1 MLSFHFIFYISITS
15 KPAIMKK
22 TSFSLLFLSF
32 FIIISATRCG
42 SSASMLGS
50 GSSLLKG
57 LGGNA
62 NLSSFTS
69 LLQTPGVDKILGPA
83 LKGKF
88 TMLAPSNDAI
98 SGLGADAIKNL
109 TKPENINQL
118 GDILKG
124 HIVPGKLDAA
134 GLAKGGLK
142 TAGGKDLNL
151 GGAKMGDMI
160 SGKNFNVIPV
170 DKVFN

>member
-1 MLSFHFIFYISITS
+1 
-15 KPAIMKK
+15 MKK
-22 TSFSLLFLSF
+22 ASLRLLFVSF
-32 FIIISATRCG
+32 VIIMSAARC
-42 SSASMLGS
+42 SSGASMLSS

-69 LLQTPGVDKILGPA
+69 LLQTPGLDKLIGPA

-88 TMLAPSNDAI
+88 TMLAPGNNALS
-98 SGLGADAIKNL
+98 SLGADALSNL
-109 TKPENINQL
+109 TKPENLNQL
-118 GDILKG
+118 AGVLKN

-151 GGAKMGDMI
+151 GGINLGEMI

-170 DKVFN
+170 DKILN

>member
-1 MLSFHFIFYISITS
+1 
-15 KPAIMKK
+15 MKK
-22 TSFSLLFLSF
+22 ASLRLLFMSF
-32 FIIISATRCG
+32 VIIMSATRC
-42 SSASMLGS
+42 SSGASMLGS
-50 GSSLLKG
+50 GSSLMKG
-57 LGGNA
+57 LAGNA

-69 LLQTPGVDKILGPA
+69 LLQTPGLDKVLGPA

-88 TMLAPSNDAI
+88 TMLAPGNNAL

-118 GDILKG
+118 GNILKG

-151 GGAKMGDMI
+151 GGVNMGDMI

-170 DKVFN
+170 DKILN

>member
-1 MLSFHFIFYISITS
+1 MKKASLHLFIFSFVILISSTH
-15 KPAIMKK
+15 
-22 TSFSLLFLSF
+22 
-32 FIIISATRCG
+32 C
-42 SSASMLGS
+42 SSGASMLGS

-57 LGGNA
+57 LGTNP

-69 LLQTPGVDKILGPA
+69 LLQTPGLDKLVGPA

-88 TMLAPSNDAI
+88 TMLAPGNNAI
-98 SGLGADAIKNL
+98 SSLGADAISNL
-109 TKPENINQL
+109 TKPENLNQL
-118 GDILKG
+118 AGVLKN

-151 GGAKMGDMI
+151 GGISMGDLI

-170 DKVFN
+170 DKILN